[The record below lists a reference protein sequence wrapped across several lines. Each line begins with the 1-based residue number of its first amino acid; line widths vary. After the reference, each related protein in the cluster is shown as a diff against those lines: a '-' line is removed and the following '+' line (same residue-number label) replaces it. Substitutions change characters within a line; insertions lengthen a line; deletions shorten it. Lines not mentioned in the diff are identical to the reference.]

1 MPRMIPD
8 TISQVLLRLLL
19 ERRTRR
25 IPELFARYVLSMM
38 VWSTYSLLA
47 NYLLNTA
54 VPHVLGSTWTRRSLP
69 ALHHWAGYSE
79 LLRK

>member
-1 MPRMIPD
+1 
-8 TISQVLLRLLL
+8 
-19 ERRTRR
+19 
-25 IPELFARYVLSMM
+25 M
-38 VWSTYSLLA
+38 VPP

-54 VPHVLGSTWTRRSLP
+54 VPQVLGSTWTRRSRP